1 MILDRMR
8 ESMNERVERAIVIA
22 GIALAVMAIWIMI
35 CGIFISDSVLK
46 SLLCVLVGVA
56 IGVASTVAWQIKER
70 KDQEIRRYERRL
82 ARQLNE
88 MLEEEKYEL
97 LD

>member
-1 MILDRMR
+1 
-8 ESMNERVERAIVIA
+8 MNERVERAIVIA

-56 IGVASTVAWQIKER
+56 IGVASTVSWQIKER
-70 KDQEIRRYERRL
+70 KDQEIRRYERKL